1 MVALDAKPM
10 NEPAQTSASPIR
22 RLLGTTWR
30 RVLLSLILFAALTIA
45 ALPFALKAA
54 LTRWL
59 VHNGAEQAQI
69 ERFSINPFTGT
80 VALQGLRVHQGGKE
94 VLTDSRFE
102 LDLGLTDLFKRSIYV
117 QWAVY
122 DKMSLDLE
130 QLSDGR
136 WRLTSYTLNP
146 AAAADPA
153 RASSSGSLWH
163 FLASEV
169 LLTDCLVH
177 LKTPEMQLKLT
188 IERAELHKFTTR
200 PDGEQGTF
208 RFKGSINDAPVEMTL
223 DTLAVRPHL
232 RLNGSVKATGFALK
246 HLEKRLI
253 KALPAFSGI
262 ASIEG
267 GVQFSLPAPDAM
279 EAAFDGRAT
288 LADGHLGNAS
298 FSFRDKGL
306 DWQGKVAFSGKGSGG
321 TVAAEGGLRGE
332 GLTVDLPVT
341 GLFVRGETL
350 ALEGPVHLVLGDMIK
365 VTSSAGLTLEGA
377 EIGLPTSSSST
388 ASTQSQ
394 GATVHESGVNPAA
407 DQHLVANGHRKSS
420 GLASSQQGSA
430 LHATQKSIQIEGK
443 TETTIGKNT
452 QAGFDGLVT
461 LAGLDLRMPGLTTA
475 DKELRWK
482 GKIRYADA
490 GPGTVDLDGALH
502 GRELSLTL
510 PDEGIQMSQ
519 GVLTLEPRVSLTLGE
534 KPGLKGKARILAE
547 KTGVTGGEGKETLAA
562 LEKLTV
568 SGIEAPG
575 GSTIAVKQVTAQ
587 SLEANLDGETPMTLR
602 LPELDI
608 DALACKEWSA
618 CSAQSIKAGAL
629 RANARR
635 NSAELASL
643 KLLAIERPQM
653 AKDGQVTAASLQLEG
668 LALLPLGSEKNKPH
682 TVRLGRGRLAA
693 PSWSTDKGFRGQSLV
708 LEDLVAHLIR
718 QQDGQ
723 FQAAKQLAAMRLP
736 DRPQQRKAGEGNK
749 EVVKEA
755 EGDFELGGIVVRG
768 QSTVH
773 FEDRSL
779 PEPFLGDAA
788 IQTLELGGLSS
799 RRPEQPVKV
808 KLNALLAQRAPLEVT
823 GTAAPFRPQ
832 PGIDLAYTLKNY
844 PLSQVSPYTIQS
856 VGLALASGQLNLTGS
871 LKVVEGQLDMKNAL
885 ELKKIETKTIS
896 AELAKQLDNQLPLPL
911 ESAISF
917 LKDSSD
923 NIKLDI
929 PIQGPLAELDV
940 GIGDLL
946 ITALGK
952 AIIPAA
958 SSYLVY
964 SLGPYGALAYV
975 GMKVGEKIMRASLA
989 PVVFAPGRK
998 ELTSEHHTYLE
1009 RVAKVLQDRPNMDIN
1024 VCPVVP
1030 AWELLSEK
1038 KKAEIDEKDLVLAER
1053 DRETLTRLGQERAQ
1067 AVIDYLVSTHGIA
1080 QGRLLICETAL
1091 PTDKSRAPEV
1101 ELQL

>member
-1 MVALDAKPM
+1 M
-10 NEPAQTSASPIR
+10 NEPAQTSASLIR
-22 RLLGTTWR
+22 RLFHTTWR
-30 RVLLSLILFAALTIA
+30 RVVLSFILLTALTIA

-59 VHNGAEQAQI
+59 VQNGAEQARI
-69 ERFSINPFTGT
+69 DSFSINPFTGT
-80 VALQGLRVHQGGKE
+80 VSLQGMRVNQGGKD
-94 VLTDSRFE
+94 VLTDSRFD
-102 LDLGLTDLFKRSIYV
+102 LDLGLTDLFRRNIHV
-117 QWAVY
+117 QRAFY
-122 DKMSLDLE
+122 DKLSLDLE
-130 QLSDGR
+130 QLPDGR
-136 WRLTSYTLNP
+136 WRLTSYTLGP
-146 AAAADPA
+146 ADATDPA
-153 RASSSGSLWH
+153 KASTSGSVWH
-163 FLASEV
+163 FLAGEV

-177 LKTPEMQLKLT
+177 LKTPEMQLNLV

-200 PDGEQGTF
+200 PDGDQGTF
-208 RFKGSINDAPVEMTL
+208 RFKGTINEAPVELTL
-223 DTLAVRPHL
+223 DTMAVSPHL
-232 RLNGSVKATGFALK
+232 RLNGAIKATGFVLK
-246 HLEKRLI
+246 HLEKLLAQ
-253 KALPAFSGI
+253 ALTSFSGT

-267 GVQFSLPAPDAM
+267 GVQFSLPASDAM
-279 EAAFDGRAT
+279 EAAFDGRVT
-288 LADGHLGNAS
+288 LANGHLGNPK
-298 FSFRDKGL
+298 FTIKDKGL
-306 DWQGKVAFSGKGSGG
+306 DWQGKVTYSGKGSGG
-321 TVAAEGGLRGE
+321 TVAAEGSLRGE
-332 GLTVDLPVT
+332 ALMIDLPAA
-341 GLFVRGETL
+341 GLSAKGKTL
-350 ALEGPVHLVLGDMIK
+350 ALEGPVHVILGDTLK
-365 VTSSAGLTLEGA
+365 VTSSAGLTFEGT
-377 EIGLPTSSSST
+377 EIGLPTTLFSA
-388 ASTQSQ
+388 ASARWQ
-394 GATVHESGVNPAA
+394 GATAYESSGDPATA
-407 DQHLVANGHRKSS
+407 QHLIADGRWTTT
-420 GLASSQQGSA
+420 GLTLSQPESA
-430 LHATQKSIQIEGK
+430 LRATQESVQIEGK
-443 TETTIGKNT
+443 TEATIGKNT
-452 QAGFDGLVT
+452 QAGFDGRIA
-461 LAGLDLRMPGLTTA
+461 LAGLDLQTPGLTTT
-475 DKELRWK
+475 DKELGWK
-482 GKIRYADA
+482 GKIRYADD
-490 GPGTVDLDGALH
+490 GPGAVDLDGALH

-510 PDEGIQMSQ
+510 PDEGMRITQ
-519 GVLTLEPRVSLTLGE
+519 GALTLEPRASLTLGE
-534 KPGLKGKARILAE
+534 KPGLRGTARISAE
-547 KTGVTGGEGKETLAA
+547 KTGVTAGGGKESLAA
-562 LEKLTV
+562 LETLTV
-568 SGIEAPG
+568 SGIDAPG

-587 SLEANLDGETPMTLR
+587 GLEATIDGETPMTLR
-602 LPELDI
+602 LPELGI
-608 DALACKEWSA
+608 DSLACKEWSA

-643 KLLAIERPQM
+643 KLLAVERPQV
-653 AKDGQVTAASLQLEG
+653 AKDGQVSAASLQLEG

-682 TVRLGRGRLAA
+682 AVRLERGRLTA
-693 PSWSTDKGFRGQSLV
+693 PSWSMDKGFRGQSII

-723 FQAAKQLAAMRLP
+723 FQADKQLATMLAP
-736 DRPQQRKAGEGNK
+736 DQPQQRKAGEG
-749 EVVKEA
+749 A
-755 EGDFELGGIVVRG
+755 GGDFELGGIVVRG

-779 PEPFLGDAA
+779 PEPYIGDAA
-788 IQTLELGGLSS
+788 IQTLELGDLSS
-799 RRPEQPVKV
+799 HRPEQPVKV
-808 KLNALLAQRAPLEVT
+808 QLNALLAQRAPLEVT
-823 GTAAPFRPQ
+823 GTATPFRPQ
-832 PGIDLAYTLKNY
+832 PGIDLTFTLKNY

-871 LKVVEGQLDMKNAL
+871 LNVAEGQLDMKNAL

-989 PVVFAPGRK
+989 PVVFAPGKK

-1038 KKAEIDEKDLVLAER
+1038 KRAEIAEKELVLAER
-1053 DRETLTRLGQERAQ
+1053 DREALTRLGQERAQ
-1067 AVIDYLVSTHGIA
+1067 AVIEHLISTHGIA